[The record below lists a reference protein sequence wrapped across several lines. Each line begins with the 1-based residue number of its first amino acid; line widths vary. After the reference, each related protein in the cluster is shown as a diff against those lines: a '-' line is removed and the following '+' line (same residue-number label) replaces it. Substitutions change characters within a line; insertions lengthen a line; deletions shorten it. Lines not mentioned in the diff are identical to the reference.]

1 MTMIVFDRIIEYGI
15 IFLIVFTPLAFGSV
29 HPWAYSTM
37 ELIICFLVMIW
48 ALKQIVNIL
57 KPESVNRNRNL
68 PINRFGLVKPPIN
81 IPIVLFIG
89 LVVFQLIPLSSG
101 ILKALSPNTHNL
113 YRMTLPGEP
122 AVSRTGM
129 QNQKASFSDKSH
141 SGYQHSA
148 DQTLENSNH
157 QPSTINLQSGE
168 GNQKSSIINQ
178 QSTISNLPSQIRN
191 PQSELPARPVRT
203 AQPAGQTP
211 NSLPDPSE
219 RHSRADKRQAGKLQT
234 WMPISIYPYS
244 TKTEFFKVLAYIGM
258 FFLITNT
265 PGMRINRIVVVI
277 ISVGFCI
284 SLLGILQKLTGTKD
298 IYWVRDA
305 SYATHFGPYV
315 NRNHFAGYI
324 GMVIPVALG
333 LLVSRF
339 ASVAFFKNA
348 DRRSIAAKFQSHFFA
363 NLLLTFVIV
372 IMISALFL
380 SLSRGGI
387 MSFAV
392 AVVAFCTLVGFTRLR
407 GVMGRG
413 WRIMASVI
421 VITFVFLMWLGLD
434 PILNRMSDLSS
445 PTRYEVYENTI
456 NMAKDFPVFGTG
468 LGTFQYIYPG
478 YKTLQSQA
486 YYDHAHNDYLELI
499 SDSGLVGFVIVL
511 SGFIMFFWK
520 TLVRWWERR
529 HYYAKGVALGG
540 VCSVIA
546 ILAHSFTDFNL
557 HIPANALFLS
567 IILGLTYNTV
577 NLKRY

>member
-37 ELIICFLVMIW
+37 ELTIYFLVMIW
-48 ALKQIVNIL
+48 ALKQIIKVL
-57 KPESVNRNRNL
+57 GLCSAPACRTGREYASTGRNSKLVRTGISGGSSINNQQSS
-68 PINRFGLVKPPIN
+68 IYNRFGLVKTPMN

-89 LVVFQLIPLSSG
+89 LVVFQLIPLPSG
-101 ILKALSPNTHNL
+101 ILKSLSPNTHNF
-113 YRMTLPGEP
+113 YRMALPGWPNDNVVRQNSELSNSQP
-122 AVSRTGM
+122 ATR
-129 QNQKASFSDKSH
+129 NSH
-141 SGYQHSA
+141 Q
-148 DQTLENSNH
+148 
-157 QPSTINLQSGE
+157 QSEE
-168 GNQKSSIINQ
+168 GNQKLSIINQ
-178 QSTISNLPSQIRN
+178 QSTISNLPSQISN
-191 PQSELPARPVRT
+191 PQPEISAEAD
-203 AQPAGQTP
+203 GQTQ
-211 NSLPDPSE
+211 N
-219 RHSRADKRQAGKLQT
+219 AKLQT
-234 WMPISIYPYS
+234 WLPISIYTYS

-265 PGMRINRIVVVI
+265 PGIRIKRIVVII

-348 DRRSIAAKFQSHFFA
+348 DRRSIAAEFQSHFFA

-387 MSFAV
+387 LSFAV
-392 AVVAFCTLVGFTRLR
+392 VVVAFCTLIGFTRLSAI
-407 GVMGRG
+407 MGRG
-413 WRIMASVI
+413 WRIIASVL
-421 VITFVFLMWLGLD
+421 VITLVFLMWLGLD
-434 PILNRMSDLSS
+434 PVLNRLSNLS
-445 PTRYEVYENTI
+445 PGARYDIYLDTI

-486 YYDHAHNDYLELI
+486 YYYHAHNDYLELI

-567 IILGLTYNTV
+567 IVLGLTYNTV
-577 NLKRY
+577 NLKRIDN

>member
-1 MTMIVFDRIIEYGI
+1 EEAGRQLVRT
-15 IFLIVFTPLAFGSV
+15 SV
-29 HPWAYSTM
+29 
-37 ELIICFLVMIW
+37 LD
-48 ALKQIVNIL
+48 
-57 KPESVNRNRNL
+57 ES
-68 PINRFGLVKPPIN
+68 K
-81 IPIVLFIG
+81 
-89 LVVFQLIPLSSG
+89 
-101 ILKALSPNTHNL
+101 
-113 YRMTLPGEP
+113 
-122 AVSRTGM
+122 
-129 QNQKASFSDKSH
+129 
-141 SGYQHSA
+141 
-148 DQTLENSNH
+148 
-157 QPSTINLQSGE
+157 
-168 GNQKSSIINQ
+168 
-178 QSTISNLPSQIRN
+178 IRN
-191 PQSELPARPVRT
+191 PWPRPQGAR
-203 AQPAGQTP
+203 
-211 NSLPDPSE
+211 LPDGQGSYQGRPESE
-219 RHSRADKRQAGKLQT
+219 IRN
-234 WMPISIYPYS
+234 WFPISIYPYS

-277 ISVGFCI
+277 VSVGFCI

-305 SYATHFGPYV
+305 SYSTHFGPYV

-392 AVVAFCTLVGFTRLR
+392 AVVAFCTLIGFTRLR
-407 GVMGRG
+407 TIMGRG

-434 PILNRMSDLSS
+434 PVLNRFSNLS
-445 PTRYEVYENTI
+445 PGVRNDVYLDTI
-456 NMAKDFPVFGTG
+456 NMTKNFPIYGTG
-468 LGTFQYIYPG
+468 MGTFQYIYPG
-478 YKTLQSQA
+478 YKTLQNQL

-499 SDSGLVGFVIVL
+499 SDSGLVGFVVVL
-511 SGFIMFFWK
+511 SGIIMFFWK
-520 TLVRWWERR
+520 TLARWWERR
-529 HYYAKGVALGG
+529 HYYAKGVASGG

-567 IILGLTYNTV
+567 IILGLTHNIV

>member
-1 MTMIVFDRIIEYGI
+1 MTNNNKQVIFDRIIEYGI
-15 IFLIVFTPLAFGSV
+15 LFLIVFTPLAFGSV

-37 ELIICFLVMIW
+37 ELTICFLVMIW
-48 ALKQIVNIL
+48 VFKQIISTFN
-57 KPESVNRNRNL
+57 PESAINNHQSSIL
-68 PINRFGLVKPPIN
+68 NRFGLVKTPMN

-89 LVVFQLIPLSSG
+89 LVVFQLIPLPSG
-101 ILKALSPNTHNL
+101 ILKSLSPNTHNL

-129 QNQKASFSDKSH
+129 QNQKDAFSDKSN
-141 SGYQHSA
+141 SGYQYST

-157 QPSTINLQSGE
+157 QPSTINLQSE
-168 GNQKSSIINQ
+168 ERNQKSSIINHQ
-178 QSTISNLPSQIRN
+178 FAKQS
-191 PQSELPARPVRT
+191 
-203 AQPAGQTP
+203 
-211 NSLPDPSE
+211 
-219 RHSRADKRQAGKLQT
+219 
-234 WMPISIYPYS
+234 WFPISIYTYS

-284 SLLGILQKLTGTKD
+284 SLLGILQKFTGTKD

-392 AVVAFCTLVGFTRLR
+392 AVVAFCALISFTRLR
-407 GVMGRG
+407 AIMGRG

-421 VITFVFLMWLGLD
+421 VITFVFLMWLGLG
-434 PILNRMSDLSS
+434 PVLNRMSDLSS
-445 PTRYEVYENTI
+445 PTRYEIYENTI

-478 YKTLQSQA
+478 YKTLQSQL
-486 YYDHAHNDYLELI
+486 YYDHAHNDYLELV

-520 TLVRWWERR
+520 TLERWWERR

-567 IILGLTYNTV
+567 IILGLTHNTV
-577 NLKRY
+577 NLKSIDN

>member
-1 MTMIVFDRIIEYGI
+1 
-15 IFLIVFTPLAFGSV
+15 
-29 HPWAYSTM
+29 
-37 ELIICFLVMIW
+37 
-48 ALKQIVNIL
+48 
-57 KPESVNRNRNL
+57 
-68 PINRFGLVKPPIN
+68 
-81 IPIVLFIG
+81 
-89 LVVFQLIPLSSG
+89 
-101 ILKALSPNTHNL
+101 
-113 YRMTLPGEP
+113 
-122 AVSRTGM
+122 
-129 QNQKASFSDKSH
+129 
-141 SGYQHSA
+141 
-148 DQTLENSNH
+148 
-157 QPSTINLQSGE
+157 
-168 GNQKSSIINQ
+168 
-178 QSTISNLPSQIRN
+178 
-191 PQSELPARPVRT
+191 
-203 AQPAGQTP
+203 
-211 NSLPDPSE
+211 
-219 RHSRADKRQAGKLQT
+219 
-234 WMPISIYPYS
+234 
-244 TKTEFFKVLAYIGM
+244 
-258 FFLITNT
+258 
-265 PGMRINRIVVVI
+265 
-277 ISVGFCI
+277 VGFCI

-392 AVVAFCTLVGFTRLR
+392 AVVAFCALISFTRLR
-407 GVMGRG
+407 AIMGRG

-421 VITFVFLMWLGLD
+421 VITFVFLMWLGLG
-434 PILNRMSDLSS
+434 PVLNRMSDLSS
-445 PTRYEVYENTI
+445 PTRYEIYENTI

-478 YKTLQSQA
+478 YKTLQSQL
-486 YYDHAHNDYLELI
+486 YYDHAHNDYLELV

-520 TLVRWWERR
+520 TLERWWERR

-567 IILGLTYNTV
+567 IILGLTHNTV
-577 NLKRY
+577 NLKSIDN